1 MMHVSRDVY
10 QSGTISG
17 KSWFAKKNTFSLASI
32 QKLASATREVPGEH
46 VHTSVGEAVFVH
58 WMCGR

>member
-17 KSWFAKKNTFSLASI
+17 KSWFAKKDAFSLASN
-32 QKLASATREVPGEH
+32 QKLASATREVAGEH
-46 VHTSVGEAVFVH
+46 VRTSVDEKLFVH
-58 WMCGR
+58 WMCDR